1 MGREMIFEVRDNN
14 KPIWPDPNDID
25 AALYVCGRDDATT
38 FLASYVNNHLPE
50 DQDDDTEPVVL
61 LRVDDKDLTYL
72 KERLQEFLDKDNRE
86 IQKAKN
92 TLEDLREARRHT
104 TTLDDFRDFSEA
116 IEDTEQWLEE
126 EGGWSR
132 AGSMLEGL
140 NYCIEKALDYINAD
154 NNPDRESVIDRY
166 RVAIIWSE

>member
-61 LRVDDKDLTYL
+61 LRVDDKDLTY
-72 KERLQEFLDKDNRE
+72 
-86 IQKAKN
+86 I
-92 TLEDLREARRHT
+92 
-104 TTLDDFRDFSEA
+104 
-116 IEDTEQWLEE
+116 
-126 EGGWSR
+126 
-132 AGSMLEGL
+132 
-140 NYCIEKALDYINAD
+140 
-154 NNPDRESVIDRY
+154 
-166 RVAIIWSE
+166 